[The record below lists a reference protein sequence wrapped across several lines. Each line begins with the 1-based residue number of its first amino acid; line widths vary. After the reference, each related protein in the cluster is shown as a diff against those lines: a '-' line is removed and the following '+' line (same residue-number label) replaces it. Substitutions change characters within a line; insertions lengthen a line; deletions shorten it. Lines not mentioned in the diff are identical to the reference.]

1 MIRLALAFSAITTV
15 FACADETLS
24 GYGAADRLWV
34 LKELD
39 GAEFTA
45 RVTLEFPEEGVLQG
59 KAPCN
64 TFRGA
69 QTVPYPWFKAE
80 NIAVTRMACPEL
92 EAEGVFFTALSEM
105 TLAEVGGDTLFL
117 SNDAGRK
124 MVFLAE

>member
-1 MIRLALAFSAITTV
+1 MIRLALGFTALTAF

-24 GYGAADRLWV
+24 GYGAADKLWV

-39 GAEFTA
+39 GAAFTA
-45 RVTLEFPEEGVLQG
+45 RVTLEFPEEGVIQG

-64 TFRGA
+64 TFRGS

-80 NIAVTRMACPEL
+80 KIAATRMACPEL
-92 EAEGVFFTALSEM
+92 EAENVFFKALSEM
-105 TLAEVGGDTLFL
+105 TLAEVGMDTMFL